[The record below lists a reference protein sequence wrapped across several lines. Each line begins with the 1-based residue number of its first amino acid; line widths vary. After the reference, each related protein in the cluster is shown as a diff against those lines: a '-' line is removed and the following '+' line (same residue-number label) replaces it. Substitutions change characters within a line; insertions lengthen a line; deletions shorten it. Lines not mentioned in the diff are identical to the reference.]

1 MPRTQ
6 GSFADDAPLMD
17 LFGKPA
23 KTKIISVFV
32 DEVGETLNVTEIARQ
47 AGVARTTVYDHLD
60 RLQEV
65 EVITVAQETPQG
77 KRYTLNTDSQ
87 IATVLRQLEGI
98 ALSQVL
104 SAREDVEYEK

>member
-1 MPRTQ
+1 MPRTK
-6 GSFADDAPLMD
+6 GAFADDAPLMG

-32 DEVGETLNVTEIARQ
+32 DEHDETLNVSEIARQ
-47 AGVARTTVYDHLD
+47 AGVARSTVYDHLD
-60 RLQEV
+60 RLQEL

-77 KRYTLNTDSQ
+77 KRYTLNKNSE
-87 IATVLRQLEGI
+87 IGTVLRRLEGI